1 MRAVRLT
8 QQRVRER
15 SFVVHEKGETRPRGL
30 LAIAKAIREIY
41 FDVFVKRSTLYPLAL
56 DSDL

>member
-30 LAIAKAIREIY
+30 LAIAKAIRRFEKSILTY
-41 FDVFVKRSTLYPLAL
+41 LWNDRHFIR
-56 DSDL
+56 